1 MHFQLILAAWLSAID
16 AMPLTA
22 ATFSAHGPVIVQ
34 AEQDVFLVSA
44 KRKKKPYIRTHPR
57 KGDVL
62 IGPVDGFNKP
72 DWRTTHR
79 AREGDD
85 LGGLIGQAVNSF
97 LGGRVYSNGGG
108 GRGTG
113 AHQRP
118 AETTGQN
125 CGPQYWTSS
134 PTSPSC

>member
-1 MHFQLILAAWLSAID
+1 MHIQLILAAWLSVNE
-16 AMPLTA
+16 AMLLTA
-22 ATFSAHGPVIVQ
+22 ATFSAHGPVTVQ
-34 AEQDVFLVSA
+34 AEQDVFLVGA
-44 KRKKKPYIRTHPR
+44 KRKKKPYIRNHPR

-85 LGGLIGQAVNSF
+85 LGGLIGQAVNNF
-97 LGGRVYSNGGG
+97 LGGRVYSNGGR

-118 AETTGQN
+118 VETLGQN